1 MKLQIIAKNDVAVSE
16 TIQEYAEK
24 KIGKL
29 SRYLPTIGEGRV
41 EISQEG
47 AKLPE
52 QRFTVQVTLD
62 SKGTI
67 IRAQEKAEDVRT
79 AIDKVVDALT
89 SRIERYKGRL
99 YDKGR
104 GISLTRQEA
113 TEEMEIEAPKKVV
126 KSKRFL
132 VKPMLEGEAINQM
145 ELLGHDFFLFIN
157 AETEKL
163 NLLYRRENGNYGL
176 IEPEMG

>member
-1 MKLQIIAKNDVAVSE
+1 MKLQIIAKNDVEVSE
-16 TIQEYAEK
+16 TIQGYAEK

-52 QRFTVQVTLD
+52 QRFTIQVTLD

-89 SRIERYKGRL
+89 SRIERYKGKL